1 MSGTTLVA
9 HNRLFYGVGVL
20 IKKPVILIMLLLS
33 SACGYHLRGAL
44 ELPKGMKNVYLEG
57 GSAQLREQF
66 KRAMDISSVP
76 LASSP
81 ETAGLI
87 VRIFDEDSSRRV
99 LSLSSGGIA
108 NDFELSYRFEYELLD
123 SKNKVLM
130 PQQAIEIKR
139 EYYNDQVAIIAKGN
153 EEATIRDEMYQQAV
167 RSIVSR
173 ARVALEE
180 SPK

>member
-1 MSGTTLVA
+1 MAL
-9 HNRLFYGVGVL
+9 L
-20 IKKPVILIMLLLS
+20 I

-44 ELPKGMKNVYLEG
+44 ELPQGMKNVYLEG

-66 KRAMDISSVP
+66 KRAMETSSMQ
-76 LASSP
+76 LSNSP
-81 ETAGLI
+81 ENAGII
-87 VRIFDEDSSRRV
+87 VKIFDEDSRRRV
-99 LSLSSGGIA
+99 LSLSSGGVA

-130 PQQAIEIKR
+130 PRQPIEIKR
-139 EYYNDQVAIIAKGN
+139 EYYNDQVQVIAKGN
-153 EEATIRDEMYQQAV
+153 EEAVIRDEMYQQAV
-167 RSIVSR
+167 RSIVNR